1 MEAVLRNAKKGE
13 RLIGRRDLLVAG
25 AMALISALI
34 TYDAWIDIF
43 RLGFVDEELSYVL
56 LAPVVIGW
64 LAWVRRDQLKDCPLH
79 REWTGLL
86 ILLFGWLVFGYG
98 YVTDPVLWRAG
109 AVTIAV
115 GAAASVLGYSFIW
128 RFAPVFA
135 ACIFLIPVLP
145 DSRINFAVPLQE
157 ATAAATQTICDLS
170 GMYVDRSGNL
180 LSINGVDVTVAEACN
195 GMRMILTLFMV
206 CYVVAF
212 TIPLR
217 PWMRTLFLLASP
229 LVAIVANV
237 VRLVPAV
244 WIFGLK
250 YAEAAEKF
258 HDVSGW
264 VMTVLAFLLLMGF
277 AKLMQGL
284 MSPTD
289 DTATAAV
296 PARDSKNEPELI
308 A

>member
-237 VRLVPAV
+237 VRLVPTV
-244 WIFGLK
+244 WMFGHK
-250 YAEAAEKF
+250 SAEAAEKF